1 MLEGGKDGHYNELII
16 QDPSF
21 DMNRSKGSSHSCSRT
36 SANKTVYFTQRHHP
50 PYSRRKNC
58 SEALSSILSFVGDT
72 SVERDW
78 QRMAYWRKY
87 GERLK
92 TLVFAAKKVQGV
104 K

>member
-1 MLEGGKDGHYNELII
+1 M
-16 QDPSF
+16 
-21 DMNRSKGSSHSCSRT
+21 
-36 SANKTVYFTQRHHP
+36 
-50 PYSRRKNC
+50 
-58 SEALSSILSFVGDT
+58 SFVSDT

-92 TLVFAAKKVQGV
+92 TLVLAAKKVQAV